1 MMDNMDN
8 MKEKITEHI
17 EYRKS
22 CEAKVVAAHPCYSS
36 KAHRTFGRVHLPV
49 APKCNVQCNFCVR
62 KFACANENRPGVT
75 TKVISP
81 DEAVETVRRAVSSEP
96 RIRVVGIAGPGDPLA
111 NDETIEAFNLV
122 KEEFPSLIRCMST
135 NGLLLPDRID
145 ELDAAGVITL
155 TVTVNALDPEIGEKI
170 YSFVKYKGKT
180 HRGKEAFEILSKN
193 QLDGISM
200 AVKRGMVVKVNSVL
214 IPGINDR
221 HLVEVAKKV
230 KGLGAYTMNIL
241 PLIPQGRFSSLRP
254 PTPEE
259 IEAARSECEAVIR
272 QFTDCVQCRADA
284 VGVPGEECGIGRGRG
299 SGSNSIGII
308 QNQQEDT
315 RNAFEM

>member
-1 MMDNMDN
+1 MMDNMN
-8 MKEKITEHI
+8 RTMSRTITEHI

-22 CEAKVVAAHPCYSS
+22 CEANVVAAHPCYSS
-36 KAHRTFGRVHLPV
+36 RAHRTFGRVHLPV

-75 TKVISP
+75 TKVITP
-81 DEAVETVRRAVSSEP
+81 EKAVDTVREAVANEP
-96 RIRVVGIAGPGDPLA
+96 RISVVGIAGPGDPLA
-111 NDETIEAFNLV
+111 NDETIRTFNLV
-122 KEEFPSLIRCMST
+122 KEEFPALIKCMST

-145 ELDAAGVITL
+145 ELDAAGVVTL
-155 TVTVNALDPEIGEKI
+155 TVTVNAIDPKIGEKV
-170 YSFVKYKGKT
+170 YSFIKYNGKT
-180 HRGKEAFEILSKN
+180 LRGKEAFEILSKN
-193 QLDGISM
+193 QLDGILM

-230 KGLGAYTMNIL
+230 KSLGAYTMNIL
-241 PLIPQGRFSSLRP
+241 PLIPQGKFSSLRP
-254 PTPEE
+254 PTQEE
-259 IEAARSECEAVIR
+259 IETVRSECEAVIR

-284 VGVPGEECGIGRGRG
+284 VGVPGEECG
-299 SGSNSIGII
+299 SNSIRII